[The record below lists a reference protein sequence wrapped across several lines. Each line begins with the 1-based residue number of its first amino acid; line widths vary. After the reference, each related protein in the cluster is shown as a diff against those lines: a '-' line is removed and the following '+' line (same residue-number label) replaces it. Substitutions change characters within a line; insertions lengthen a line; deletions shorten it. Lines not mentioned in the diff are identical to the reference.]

1 MIDEWG
7 NEVPENQFL
16 NLKQLVTKNRSL
28 ILFLVGIFLFTLA
41 ILQLIPFLSSR
52 NGQKPNQAKPT
63 SVISQVTPRAEQ
75 KLSAIATE
83 SGFLQ
88 LVEETAT
95 LSGKIENID
104 LYESQLVFPPVN
116 TKVEFE
122 EK

>member
-16 NLKQLVTKNRSL
+16 TLKQLITKNRSL
-28 ILFLVGIFLFTLA
+28 LLFLAGVFLFTLA
-41 ILQLIPFLSSR
+41 LLQLIPFLSQR
-52 NGQKPNQAKPT
+52 NGQKQNQEKSA
-63 SVISQVTPRAEQ
+63 SVSAQVTPRAAQ
-75 KLSAIATE
+75 KLSSIATA

-95 LSGKIENID
+95 LSGKIENVD

-116 TKVEFE
+116 TKVEFNE
-122 EK
+122 Q